1 MRSPLL
7 LLLSHFTSWVSTPI
21 LIDLIPPRS
30 LREGGRYE
38 GEGRRGREEEGGGVK
53 DERQVGGQTVIVHV
67 GDKNDLLITSLPS
80 HSLFPPSLPSLPPSL
95 PPLSLA

>member
-38 GEGRRGREEEGGGVK
+38 GEEEEGEGGRGRKEGGRGRGRERGEEGRGGGVE
-53 DERQVGGQTVIVHV
+53 DERQVQWRRNMIGIGGAEAV
-67 GDKNDLLITSLPS
+67 
-80 HSLFPPSLPSLPPSL
+80 
-95 PPLSLA
+95 